1 MAKAVEAAGADA
13 LSLINT
19 ITGMKIDVERQSI
32 FLANKTGG
40 LSGPAIRPVAVR
52 MVYEVAHS
60 VNIPIIG
67 MGGITC
73 ASDALE
79 FILAGA
85 TAVSVGTANFNNP
98 NTPIEVVDGIRDY
111 MVRKNIENIKDITGI
126 V

>member
-1 MAKAVEAAGADA
+1 
-13 LSLINT
+13 
-19 ITGMKIDVERQSI
+19 
-32 FLANKTGG
+32 
-40 LSGPAIRPVAVR
+40 